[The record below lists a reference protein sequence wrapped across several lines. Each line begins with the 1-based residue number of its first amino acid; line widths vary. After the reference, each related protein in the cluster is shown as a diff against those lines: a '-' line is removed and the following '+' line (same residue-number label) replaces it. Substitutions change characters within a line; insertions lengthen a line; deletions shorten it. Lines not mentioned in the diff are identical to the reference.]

1 MLKKI
6 PPPLVGELG
15 EKFWL
20 GADVVLGQGCWSV
33 GEGCACV
40 ACGGGGEILNPEKE
54 HVNHVCS
61 IDR

>member
-1 MLKKI
+1 MRNSGSGLML
-6 PPPLVGELG
+6 
-15 EKFWL
+15 
-20 GADVVLGQGCWSV
+20 CWDRDAGMAASV

-40 ACGGGGEILNPEKE
+40 ARGGGGEILNPEKE